1 LKGTSSGCSSSTA
14 RRSRQASTIPL
25 FWSFTHVCKLLQV
38 FGLIP
43 LVLETYAVYSVI
55 TYFLRQL
62 VNRTPTIEL

>member
-1 LKGTSSGCSSSTA
+1 LSSFHDP
-14 RRSRQASTIPL
+14 ASLTL
-25 FWSFTHVCKLLQV
+25 FRSFTHVCKLVQV

-62 VNRTPTIEL
+62 VNRTPTIE